1 MTYLQQMAYIMRCEA
16 GQYLRWRKL
25 RLAAWGV
32 VLLPSLYA
40 LIYLSSLWDP
50 SANTQALTV
59 ALVNLDDGIDYK
71 DHFFN
76 VGGNV
81 TARLKDDHRFS
92 YVDLHDADEAK
103 RQVRRGTLAFALII
117 PKDFS
122 SNAIPGAQP
131 GDGKLVVY
139 TAEGNSYETGVLA
152 RQFANE
158 LGHSVNENLNER
170 RWALV
175 LNSAAGSQRSVDRLR
190 SGVSQL
196 QHGAKSL
203 EGGAQQTA
211 TASKALST
219 GAAKLQGGVAQLT
232 DGMRQ
237 LGGGLRT
244 MDAKRPAHGDLKRL
258 QTGAESL
265 AAGHQELGEGLDA
278 LQLGAQKMAVGA
290 GTLRDQAADSA
301 LLPSSVKEATTELAS
316 GADQLNAGVKTASAA
331 QHQLADGAEKL
342 SAGVVTLT
350 TGVRALT
357 NGVRTMVSKLPEDAV
372 LDELNQGASALA
384 NGNFVLADG
393 LLKVRAG
400 SQALNGGLDLLATS
414 LPQTMDTPGGSA
426 AGMASSVHPVMEVA
440 APVSNSGSG
449 FAPNVLPAA
458 LWLGAGLAA
467 FLIQARTLPRR
478 AHHFVRPVQM
488 LGKMGLPSIVVLAQ
502 ALVLGALTH
511 WVLKVPISNGLAL
524 MVTLA
529 VTSLSFLAMVLLL
542 TKALGDAGKAL
553 AMVLLAVQMSSSG
566 GVMPVELSGSL
577 FAEISPF
584 LPMTWV
590 VKAVKASLFGA
601 FDGNW
606 LLPLARVAAWGAAAL
621 VAAMWVGPWRFV
633 KASAMRPPVDL

>member
-1 MTYLQQMAYIMRCEA
+1 MTYFEQMAYIVRCEA

-32 VLLPSLYA
+32 ALLPSLYA

-50 SANTQALTV
+50 AANTRALTV
-59 ALVNLDDGIDYK
+59 ALVNLDAGVDYK
-71 DHFFN
+71 DHVFN
-76 VGGNV
+76 VGSIV
-81 TARLKDDHRFS
+81 ATRLKHDRHFT
-92 YVDLHDADEAK
+92 YIDLHDAEEAK
-103 RQVRRGTLAFALII
+103 RQVRQGRLAFALII
-117 PKDFS
+117 PPDFS

-152 RQFANE
+152 RQFASE
-158 LGHSVNENLNER
+158 LGHDVNENLNER

-175 LNSAAGSQRSVDRLR
+175 LRSAAGSQQSVDRLR
-190 SGVSQL
+190 SGVLQL
-196 QHGAKSL
+196 QQGAQTL
-203 EGGAQQTA
+203 ENGTQQTA
-211 TASKALST
+211 TAAKSLST
-219 GAAKLQGGVAQLT
+219 GAAKLQGGVTQLT

-244 MDAKRPAHGDLKRL
+244 MDAKRPAPGELKRL
-258 QTGAESL
+258 QAGAESL
-265 AAGHQELGEGLDA
+265 AAGHQEFSEGLVT
-278 LQLGAQKMAVGA
+278 LEQGAQKLASGA
-290 GTLRDQAADSA
+290 GSFRDEANDSL
-301 LLPSSVKEATTELAS
+301 LLPGRVKDASTELAS
-316 GADQLNAGVKTASAA
+316 GAEQLHAGLKTASGA
-331 QHQLADGAEKL
+331 QRQLADGADKL
-342 SAGVVTLT
+342 SAGVGSLT

-357 NGVRTMVSKLPEDAV
+357 HGVRTMVSKLPEDAQ
-372 LDELNQGASALA
+372 LDQLNQGASALA
-384 NGNFVLADG
+384 NGNLALADG
-393 LLKVRAG
+393 LQKVRAG
-400 SQALNGGLDLLATS
+400 SQALTGGLDLLVAS
-414 LPQTMDTPGGSA
+414 LPSTLDTPGGSA
-426 AGMASSVHPVMEVA
+426 AGMASSVQPVMEVV

-449 FAPNVLPAA
+449 FAPNVFPAA

-467 FLIQARTLPRR
+467 FLIQARALPRR
-478 AHHFVRPVQM
+478 AHAFARPVQM
-488 LGKMGLPSIVVLAQ
+488 LGKMGLPSIVVLTQ
-502 ALVLGALTH
+502 ALLLGGLAH
-511 WVLKVPISNGLAL
+511 WVLQVPIANGLAL
-524 MVTLA
+524 VVTLV

-577 FAEISPF
+577 FAQISPW

-601 FDGNW
+601 FDGDW
-606 LLPLARVAAWGAAAL
+606 LLPLARVAAWGIAAV

>member
-1 MTYLQQMAYIMRCEA
+1 MTYLWQMAYIVRCEA

-32 VLLPSLYA
+32 ALLPSLYA

-50 SANTQALTV
+50 AANTRALTV
-59 ALVNLDDGIDYK
+59 ALVNLDDGVDYK
-71 DHFFN
+71 DHIFN
-76 VGGNV
+76 VGGIV
-81 TARLKDDHRFS
+81 ATRLKSDRHFT
-92 YVDLHDADEAK
+92 YIDLHDAEEAK
-103 RQVRRGTLAFALII
+103 RQVRQGTLAFALII

-152 RQFANE
+152 RQFATE
-158 LGHSVNENLNER
+158 LGHDVNENLNER

-175 LNSAAGSQRSVDRLR
+175 LSSAAGSQQSVDRLR
-190 SGVSQL
+190 SGVLQL
-196 QHGAKSL
+196 QQGAQTL
-203 EGGAQQTA
+203 EGGTQQTV
-211 TASKALST
+211 TAAKSLST
-219 GAAKLQGGVAQLT
+219 GATKLQGGVAQLT

-244 MDAKRPAHGDLKRL
+244 MDAKRPAPGDLKRL
-258 QTGAESL
+258 QSGAESL
-265 AAGHQELGEGLDA
+265 AAGHQELSEGLGT
-278 LQLGAQKMAVGA
+278 LEQGAQKLATGA
-290 GTLRDQAADSA
+290 GSFRDEANDSL
-301 LLPSSVKEATTELAS
+301 LLPGRVKDATTELAS
-316 GADQLNAGVKTASAA
+316 GADQLHAGLKTATSA
-331 QHQLADGAEKL
+331 QHQLADGADRL
-342 SAGVVTLT
+342 SAGVGSLT
-350 TGVRALT
+350 AGMRALT
-357 NGVRTMVSKLPEDAV
+357 NGVRTMVSKLPDDGQ
-372 LDELNQGASALA
+372 LDQLNQGASALA
-384 NGNFVLADG
+384 NGNFALADG
-393 LLKVRAG
+393 LQKVRAG
-400 SQALNGGLDLLATS
+400 SQALTGGLDLLVAS
-414 LPQTMDTPGGSA
+414 LPHTVDTPGGSA
-426 AGMASSVHPVMEVA
+426 AGMASSVQPVMEVA

-467 FLIQARTLPRR
+467 FLIHARTLPRR
-478 AHHFVRPVQM
+478 AHQFARPVQM
-488 LGKMGLPSIVVLAQ
+488 LGKMGLPSTVVVAQ
-502 ALVLGALTH
+502 ALLLGALAH
-511 WVLKVPISNGLAL
+511 WVLRVPIHNGLAL
-524 MVTLA
+524 MVTLV

-577 FAEISPF
+577 FAQISPW

-601 FDGNW
+601 FDEDW
-606 LLPLARVAAWGAAAL
+606 LLPLARVAAWGIAAV